1 MLYTRLPKFSALGP
15 KLQLVETEAGAV
27 SILVTPMKAMVVV
40 TNAVA
45 ASRIRWPACNLS
57 NVPPTAVLLKS
68 NGPSAEAVCIA
79 LVGAVG
85 SWGTSSAPV
94 ISAEVNSTQ
103 TTCCKCPS
111 H

>member
-1 MLYTRLPKFSALGP
+1 MGP
-15 KLQLVETEAGAV
+15 KLQLVETETGAV
-27 SILVTPMKAMVVV
+27 SILVTPINAMLVV
-40 TNAVA
+40 TSAVA

-94 ISAEVNSTQ
+94 NRVISAEAINT
-103 TTCCKCPS
+103 
-111 H
+111 